1 MKPTLL
7 IMAAGMGSR
16 YGGLKQIDSV
26 GPHGE
31 TILEYSIYDAARAGF
46 GKVVFIIRD
55 YFSEVF
61 REKVGSKFEEN
72 LEVAYVRQELD
83 CCMEGFV
90 VPKNREKPWGTGHAV
105 LVARE
110 TMEGPFA
117 VINADDYYGANSF
130 KIIADYFSAHD
141 SLRNRDDYSM
151 VGYTLRNTLSEHG
164 YVARGVCSHDA
175 QMFLNQIVERTKI
188 EKDGKAARFIEKEGQ
203 AFPLTGDEI
212 VSMNLWGFYPSI
224 FALLQSQ
231 FKDFLE
237 WRGQDPKTEFFISD
251 EVGTMISSR
260 QARVKVLPT
269 PDSWFGVTYREDKE
283 IAVAAIQ
290 KLIQAG
296 IYPEKLWRGFRPG
309 SGESSEVAPQNL
321 T

>member
-1 MKPTLL
+1 MKPALL

-16 YGGLKQIDSV
+16 YGGLKQIDPV

-31 TILEYSIYDAARAGF
+31 TILEYSIYDAVRAGF
-46 GKVVFIIRD
+46 GKVVFIVRD
-55 YFSEVF
+55 HFSEVF
-61 REKVGSKFEEN
+61 REKVGSKFEEK
-72 LEVAYVRQELD
+72 LPVAYVNQELD
-83 CCMEGFV
+83 CCMEDLA
-90 VPKNREKPWGTGHAV
+90 VPENREKPWGTGHAV

-110 TMEGPFA
+110 TMDGPFT

-130 KIIADYFSAHD
+130 QIIADFFSSNG
-141 SLRNRDDYSM
+141 SLRNSDDYSM

-175 QMFLNQIVERTKI
+175 QMFLNKIVERTKI
-188 EKDGKAARFIEKEGQ
+188 EKNGQGARFIEKEGQ

-224 FALLQSQ
+224 FDRLQSQ
-231 FKDFLE
+231 FKDFLGR
-237 WRGQDPKTEFFISD
+237 RGQDPKAEFFISD
-251 EVGTMISSR
+251 EVGTLLSNR

-283 IAVAAIQ
+283 IAIAGIQ

-296 IYPEKLWRGFRPG
+296 IYPEKL
-309 SGESSEVAPQNL
+309 
-321 T
+321 